1 MEKISGGDGVT
12 DSDTKV
18 LRRAEVFQ
26 SKTLAGYLQQEWA
39 GLWVFQYVDGYED
52 TPISLT
58 LPVRQEPYT
67 FKEFPAVFDGLLPEG
82 VQLEALLKIHKIDRN
97 DYFEQ
102 LVTVGGDLVGSL
114 SVRISKGTLAE
125 DEEG

>member
-1 MEKISGGDGVT
+1 MT

-26 SKTLAGYLQQEWA
+26 SRVLAGYLQQEQD
-39 GLWVFQYVDGYED
+39 GLWIFEYVDGYD
-52 TPISLT
+52 DMPISLT
-58 LPVRQEPYT
+58 LPVRKEPYT

-82 VQLEALLKIHKIDRN
+82 AQLEALLKTHKIDRN
-97 DYFEQ
+97 DYFKQ

-114 SVRISKGTLAE
+114 SVCISKDTIV
-125 DEEG
+125 EGQKG